1 MMNWVHGSLRGDE
14 SLKRVAEAVAKAE
27 LRTQGEIVPMIVRS
41 SSAIG
46 HIPLM
51 ITALLSCVGLV
62 ILLPFYE
69 FVADTKWIY
78 GVPLA
83 FFAIFGFSFVL
94 ARSQTIQRWL
104 IPDFDEEIQVRRRA
118 AAEFALAK
126 ISKQSQRK
134 GVLLFASVMER
145 KVVILPDE
153 GLQADCPPET
163 WNEVAGILA
172 ASLKRG
178 AWAEGF
184 EKAIEKCGEVLSKAA
199 PGGEHRNE
207 LANSLIIKE

>member
-1 MMNWVHGSLRGDE
+1 MTWMHSSLRSED
-14 SLKRVAEAVAKAE
+14 SQRRVSDAIARAE

-46 HIPLM
+46 HIPLL
-51 ITALLSCVGLV
+51 ITALLSCAGL
-62 ILLPFYE
+62 IALLPIYE
-69 FVADTKWIY
+69 FIADTHWIY

-83 FFAIFGFSFVL
+83 FFAFFGLSFVL
-94 ARSQTIQRWL
+94 ARSLTIQRWL

-126 ISKQSQRK
+126 ISKQSQRM

-153 GLQADCPPET
+153 GLQESCPPET
-163 WNEVAGILA
+163 WSEVADLLA
-172 ASLKRG
+172 NSLKRG

-184 EKAIEKCGEVLSKAA
+184 EKAIARCGEILEKAA
-199 PGGEHRNE
+199 PGGDHRNE
-207 LANSLIIKE
+207 LANSLVIKE